1 MKTLTLAI
9 AKSMCNLTQNGT
21 SATEFGE
28 QIVFDINLTK
38 EIIMRKCS
46 DVTGE
51 IKTGIRVAKDFKLKN
66 KTKPQNISKV
76 SILAGKI

>member
-9 AKSMCNLTQNGT
+9 AKSMRNLTQNGT
-21 SATEFGE
+21 SAIEFGE

-51 IKTGIRVAKDFKLKN
+51 IKTGIRVAKDSN
-66 KTKPQNISKV
+66 
-76 SILAGKI
+76 